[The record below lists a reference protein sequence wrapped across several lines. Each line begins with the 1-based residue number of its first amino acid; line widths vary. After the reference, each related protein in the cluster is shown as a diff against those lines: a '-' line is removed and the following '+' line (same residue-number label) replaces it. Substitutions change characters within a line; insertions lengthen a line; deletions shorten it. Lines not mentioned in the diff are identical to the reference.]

1 MPKRRCPQALRASN
15 GVRLNMKGR
24 QRGWPQQAGEAG
36 VCAVPLLMADSFD
49 VARFIIKRALS
60 WSIIYCNKA
69 KKLYIRPKRIGRY
82 SVCRFDSTAS
92 VFRFGMLFGA
102 VLPLSVEHAGLSV

>member
-1 MPKRRCPQALRASN
+1 
-15 GVRLNMKGR
+15 MKGK

>member
-1 MPKRRCPQALRASN
+1 M
-15 GVRLNMKGR
+15 
-24 QRGWPQQAGEAG
+24 PQQAGEAG
-36 VCAVPLLMADSFD
+36 VCAVPLFMADSFD